1 MKVQLLLISTFYPG
15 SCGLER
21 LSRPT
26 VDTQTQ
32 TDPTV
37 GQFILNN
44 VLFDKGGGF
53 TIRLTRLGAPTPS
66 ATRGFTQRAL
76 PNNIQDYLGRVIGQG
91 V

>member
-44 VLFDKGGGF
+44 VLFDTGGGF
-53 TIRLTRLGAPTPS
+53 KDSVHENGAPYSVGYSWFHTARIVSVHPV
-66 ATRGFTQRAL
+66 L
-76 PNNIQDYLGRVIGQG
+76 P
-91 V
+91 

>member
-1 MKVQLLLISTFYPG
+1 MPLISTFYPG

-26 VDTQTQ
+26 VNTQTQ

-44 VLFDKGGGF
+44 VLFDTGGGF
-53 TIRLTRLGAPTPS
+53 KDSVHENGAPYSVGYSWFHTARIVSVHPV
-66 ATRGFTQRAL
+66 L
-76 PNNIQDYLGRVIGQG
+76 P
-91 V
+91 